1 MIGTHPDVA
10 LTEQVLDGLPLPL
23 PLPLPTAG
31 QGRRSAVEP
40 LTVGYRR
47 ADHLFALHSCVSSPG
62 LDGLLDRC
70 RNGTY
75 VAAATRVG

>member
-10 LTEQVLDGLPLPL
+10 LTEQVLDG
-23 PLPLPTAG
+23 LPLPTAG